1 MELTRGA
8 AQRPLV
14 TFYDD
19 AIGERL
25 EFSRRT
31 FDNWVAKT
39 SNLLLE
45 GMDVQPGGT
54 VVLDLPAHWQTA
66 VMLFA
71 AWHTGQ
77 RVVIG
82 PREELA
88 SAVDEGIWVT
98 DTPDGAPA
106 WADEVLGLSLDAF
119 GAPLAD
125 APAWIT
131 DYAVEVRS
139 YGDRSPSP
147 VPVPVHTPVLNVT
160 NITFT
165 RERLDA
171 EIRES
176 VARHGLTAQDRTL
189 STVEYTTCDTLVAG
203 LLAPLEA
210 GGSVILCRNLEDD
223 LILRRIETEHV
234 TAIAGPDAPYAPV
247 RRLL

>member
-1 MELTRGA
+1 MELTRAA

-19 AIGERL
+19 ATGERL

-39 SNLLLE
+39 SNLLVE
-45 GMDVQPGGT
+45 GLGVRPGGT

-66 VMLFA
+66 VLLFA
-71 AWHTGQ
+71 AWNTGQ

-82 PREELA
+82 PRAELG
-88 SAVDEGIWVT
+88 SAADEGVWAT
-98 DTPDGAPA
+98 DTPGNAPD

-119 GAPLAD
+119 GAPLPD
-125 APAWIT
+125 APAWVN

-139 YGDRSPSP
+139 YGDRFTGHSPASSSEQ
-147 VPVPVHTPVLNVT
+147 VLSVSNT
-160 NITFT
+160 TLSRAQID
-165 RERLDA
+165 RETQEFL
-171 EIRES
+171 EE
-176 VARHGLTAQDRTL
+176 HELTAEDRTL
-189 STVEYTTCDTLVAG
+189 TVVEYTTSTALVAG
-203 LLAPLEA
+203 LLAPLRA

-223 LILRRIETEHV
+223 LIRRRIETEHV
-234 TAIAGPDAPYAPV
+234 TATAGLEAPYAPV

>member
-1 MELTRGA
+1 MELTRAA
-8 AQRPLV
+8 AQKPLV

-45 GMDVQPGGT
+45 GLDVRPGGT

-66 VMLFA
+66 VLLFA

-82 PREELA
+82 PRAELA

-98 DTPDGAPA
+98 DTPENAPG

-131 DYAVEVRS
+131 DYAVEIRS

-147 VPVPVHTPVLNVT
+147 VEAPPNTPVLNVM
-160 NITFT
+160 NVTFS
-165 RERLDA
+165 RERLDG
-171 EIRES
+171 EVRES
-176 VARHGLTAQDRTL
+176 VARHGLTAGDRTL
-189 STVEYTTCDTLVAG
+189 STVAYTTSEALVAG

-210 GGSVILCRNLEDD
+210 GGSVILCRNLDDD

-234 TAIAGPDAPYAPV
+234 TAIAGPEAPYAPV

>member
-1 MELTRGA
+1 MDLTRGA
-8 AQRPLV
+8 AQRPLI

-19 AIGERL
+19 AVGERL

-45 GMDVQPGGT
+45 GLDVRPGGT

-66 VMLFA
+66 VLLFA

-77 RVVIG
+77 RVVVG

-88 SAVDEGIWVT
+88 SAADEGIWAT
-98 DTPDGAPA
+98 DAPA
-106 WADEVLGLSLDAF
+106 NAPKWADEVLGFSLDAF
-119 GAPLAD
+119 GAPLED
-125 APAWIT
+125 APAWVT
-131 DYAVEVRS
+131 DYAVEIRS
-139 YGDRSPSP
+139 YADRLPTP
-147 VPVPVHTPVLNVT
+147 VPFSSHTPVLNVT
-160 NITFT
+160 NTTFT
-165 RERLDA
+165 REQLDR

-176 VARHGLTAQDRTL
+176 VARHGLTARDRVL
-189 STVEYTTCDTLVAG
+189 STVEYTTAEALITG

-210 GGSVILCRNLEDD
+210 GGSVIICRNLDVD
-223 LILRRIETEHV
+223 LIHRRSETEHV
-234 TAIAGPDAPYAPV
+234 TATAGPEAPYAPV